1 MVVRHCVDSCEQAH
15 VVLVWHIVPVVSH
28 NIEWGVLERRLIE
41 LAQELRDQLEVTF
54 LLLVAGFGRQEMP
67 RMREA
72 PRDADGP
79 EVRAHKEATEI
90 LQKVTS
96 RRPLAAWRVVDLED
110 LALLDQ
116 GY

>member
-54 LLLVAGFGRQEMP
+54 LLLVAGCGRQEMP

-72 PRDADGP
+72 PRDTDWP
-79 EVRAHKEATEI
+79 EVRTHEEAAEVF
-90 LQKVTS
+90 QEVTS
-96 RRPLAAWRVVDLED
+96 RCPLAARRMVDLED

-116 GY
+116 